1 MKHFSAKAIVL
12 GIAAVVAA
20 APVLKGQDFDLKEA
34 VVYEAGARLKR
45 ADQVTLNGEGV
56 WSGTLYSLS
65 PAIQPATI
73 QVHLPEGWSMAGNA
87 YKMAP
92 DARVQKAHAPLIR
105 SIETETKSLQET
117 RDMRMALRETYAEE
131 LTMLLSNRTIRGD
144 ETLLV
149 EDLREAANFWRD
161 RVREL
166 KYLMLELDL
175 EVKEID
181 EEHRALLHRRDSLN
195 TEMNRT
201 FGAIDL
207 RLQGPA
213 GAKGR
218 VEVDYVTSW
227 ASWRPVYE
235 ASVDGTGGIKMRRF
249 AEVSQTTGNDW
260 EGLTM
265 AFSAGNPM
273 LSLSPPEV
281 ESLEL
286 RPVAR
291 RSGFVGGS
299 YEMSGVPTMAEESD
313 DREATWAM
321 ADPIQVTQAP
331 RQDAGMERYV
341 FEPVSRVA
349 ISGEGKPERVEL
361 GDFELDGELRML
373 SLPGF
378 SDEAYQLASTDAWAG
393 QRLMGGEVQVI
404 AGGAYRGAFP
414 LQLPAPGDT
423 LEFPL
428 GQDPQIRSSRI
439 RRADKCKS
447 SVFGLKKESNVVWE
461 ITLMNQHDRA
471 VDLRVMDR
479 VAVSRNEEI
488 EVKIEDISGGE
499 LNPTTGVVSWNVK
512 LGPGEQR
519 KLILAYKVTYPKSFY
534 LPNL

>member
-1 MKHFSAKAIVL
+1 MKHFSAKAIGW
-12 GIAAVVAA
+12 GIVAVVAG

-45 ADQVTLNGEGV
+45 ADQVTLDGEGV

-65 PAIQPATI
+65 SAIQPATI

-87 YKMAP
+87 FKMAP
-92 DARVQKAHAPLIR
+92 DARVQAANGPKVKA
-105 SIETETKSLQET
+105 IEADNKALQET

-131 LTMLLSNRTIRGD
+131 LTMLLSNRTIGGD

-181 EEHRALLHRRDSLN
+181 SEMRSLMLSRDSLN
-195 TEMNRT
+195 NLMNRT
-201 FGAIDL
+201 YGAIDL

-235 ASVDGTGGIKMRRF
+235 ASVDATGGIKMRRF
-249 AEVSQTTGNDW
+249 AEVSQNTGNDW

-281 ESLEL
+281 QSLEL

-291 RSGFVGGS
+291 RSGFVGSS
-299 YEMSGVPTMAEESD
+299 YEMSGVPMTAQED
-313 DREATWAM
+313 VATARM
-321 ADPIQVTQAP
+321 FDALEVVKAP

-341 FEPVSRVA
+341 FEPVSRLAV
-349 ISGEGKPERVEL
+349 SGTGKPERVEL

-428 GQDPQIRSSRI
+428 GQDPQVRSSRI
-439 RRADKCKS
+439 RRADRCKS
-447 SVFGLKKESNVVWE
+447 SVFGAKKESNVVWE

-479 VAVSRNEEI
+479 VAVSRHEEI
-488 EVKIEDISGGE
+488 EVKVEDLSGGE
-499 LNPTTGVVSWNVK
+499 LNPNTGVVSWNVK
-512 LGPGEQR
+512 LGAGEQR

>member
-1 MKHFSAKAIVL
+1 MKQFSAKVIGWV
-12 GIAAVVAA
+12 IAAVIAF

-45 ADQVTLNGEGV
+45 TDQVTLDGEGI
-56 WSGTLYSLS
+56 WSGTLYGLS
-65 PAIQPATI
+65 SAIQPATI

-87 YKMAP
+87 FKMAP
-92 DARVQKAHAPLIR
+92 DARVKATNAPKVKAL
-105 SIETETKSLQET
+105 EATNKSLQET

-175 EVKEID
+175 EIKEID
-181 EEHRALLHRRDSLN
+181 GEMRSLLLSRDSLN
-195 TEMNRT
+195 NLINRT

-207 RLQGPA
+207 RLQGPS
-213 GAKGR
+213 GAKGL
-218 VEVDYVTSW
+218 VEIDYVTSW

-235 ASVDGTGGIKMRRF
+235 ASVDATGGIKMRRF
-249 AEVSQTTGNDW
+249 AEVSQNTGNDW

-281 ESLEL
+281 QSLEL
-286 RPVAR
+286 RPTAR
-291 RSGFVGGS
+291 PSGVVGGS
-299 YEMSGVPTMAEESD
+299 YEMSWASLIAQGD
-313 DREATWAM
+313 DANAPQFFD
-321 ADPIQVTQAP
+321 AVQVAQAP

-349 ISGEGKPERVEL
+349 VSGSGKPERVEL

-378 SDEAYQLASTDAWAG
+378 SDEAYQLASTDAWTG

-488 EVKIEDISGGE
+488 EVKVEDISGGE
-499 LNPTTGVVSWNVK
+499 LNPNTGVVSWNVK